1 MGHLRKRDL
10 EGFLGGRKAPARR
23 VVRHL
28 LSGCAG
34 CRARVFGSAVA
45 EDDAVYDACI
55 GRALEAVRGW
65 REERGPGLALVR
77 AKGWAHLTRQERLAL
92 PGGWAGV
99 EILLEA
105 SFQAR
110 YRDPKEMLRLAQR
123 ARTAAGRLDPAPIGD
138 RALADLKARA
148 WAELSNAYRVNEDFD
163 KAWDAILRARK
174 FLEQGTGDL
183 ML

>member
-23 VVRHL
+23 VARRVVRHL

-34 CRARVFGSAVA
+34 CEARVFGSAAA

-55 GRALEAVRGW
+55 GRALETVRGW
-65 REERGPGLALVR
+65 REEREPGLALVR
-77 AKGWAHLTRQERLAL
+77 AKGWAHLTRQERLSL

-123 ARTAAGRLDPAPIGD
+123 ARTAAGRLDPAP
-138 RALADLKARA
+138 
-148 WAELSNAYRVNEDFD
+148 F
-163 KAWDAILRARK
+163 
-174 FLEQGTGDL
+174 
-183 ML
+183 